1 MAVED
6 VVQGSCAGACEPNS
20 KEKELVEGFENG
32 VEESIYNED
41 LRSSNNCNDGLQKLK
56 TDVLKQTN
64 SCNDE
69 SDESTDESTSADEGN
84 EPVRQLGPGLF
95 EKSEQELEFETETDD
110 EDSHGVPG
118 LWPVQQAA
126 GSPECAEEAESCA
139 GEEAQQETRF
149 FREETLIIFDWDDTV
164 LPSSWVKNHGLRL
177 DDGSRVE
184 AWQREHLGQVARAA
198 AQTLRA
204 AKQLGTVVL
213 ITNAERGWIELSC
226 NKFLPTL
233 LPILEDIKLVSAR
246 TTYEGPEITS
256 PVDWKVHAF
265 KNEIDRFYARETSLG
280 AQRRKN
286 VLSLGDS
293 IHEREALMRATAPM
307 QDCRSKSVK
316 FKEMPDVPEILKQ
329 HSLVASCFEQIVH
342 HDANLDMCIRCS

>member
-1 MAVED
+1 MAIED
-6 VVQGSCAGACEPNS
+6 VVQGSCAGASEPVS
-20 KEKELVEGFENG
+20 KEQELAGFEAG
-32 VEESIYNED
+32 VDQGICNTD
-41 LRSSNNCNDGLQKLK
+41 LRSSNNCSEHLQKLNSEM
-56 TDVLKQTN
+56 LKNTRG
-64 SCNDE
+64 DE
-69 SDESTDESTSADEGN
+69 SDDSTDESTSADEGQ

-95 EKSEQELEFETETDD
+95 GPSEQELEFETDD
-110 EDSHGVPG
+110 ELAEEANGKVPA
-118 LWPVQQAA
+118 LWPAEQAA
-126 GSPECAEEAESCA
+126 RSPECAEEAASGA
-139 GEEAQQETRF
+139 GEEVEKETRF

-184 AWQREHLGQVARAA
+184 AWQREELGQVARAA

-265 KNEIDRFYARETSLG
+265 KNEIDRFYARQTRLG
-280 AQRRKN
+280 AERRKN

-316 FKEMPDVPEILKQ
+316 FKEMPDIPEILKQ

-342 HDANLDMCIRCS
+342 HDANLDMCIRCT